1 MKVALFTDTFA
12 PEVNGVA
19 RTLKRWV
26 DFLESHQVEYRVFA
40 PKTRTEDFSTNLIYH
55 FKSFRF
61 FLYPECRL
69 AIPNMM
75 TIREQLE
82 QFQPTLIHIATPF
95 NIGLCGLHYAK
106 KMNIPFVASYHTHF
120 DQYLHYYNLDFLS
133 PWLGRYMHWFHRS
146 AEKIFV
152 PSEETLNHLQQRG
165 FTNLHIWSRGVDCT
179 TFYPR
184 EDNRSF
190 RQAYGI
196 TEPYI
201 VLYVGRLARE
211 KNVALLIELAKQMP
225 SSIRWMIVG
234 DGPLKAQ
241 LQQLAPSNV
250 TFTGFLRGEAL
261 AEAYAVADVFAFP
274 SPTETFGNVVLE
286 SFASGTPA
294 VCANR
299 GGVTTIV
306 KEQQTGLLCPPNDLN
321 AWRAAIEY
329 MLKSEE
335 KRKQMGKAAREY
347 AKTKDWNSIFTELLS
362 HYEQVMHK
370 RESRYA

>member
-26 DFLESHQVEYRVFA
+26 DFLESRGIDFRVFA
-40 PKTRTEDFSTNLIYH
+40 PETQTDDFSTNYIYH

-75 TIREQLE
+75 TIRQQLE

-133 PWLGRYMHWFHRS
+133 HWFWRYTHWFHRS

-165 FTNLHIWSRGVDCT
+165 FTNLHIWSRGVDCS

-184 EDNRSF
+184 ENNESF
-190 RQAYGI
+190 RKTYHI
-196 TEPYI
+196 TERHI

-211 KNVALLIELAKQMP
+211 KNVDILIELAKQMSP
-225 SSIRWMIVG
+225 SIRWVIVG
-234 DGPLKAQ
+234 DGPLKEH
-241 LQQLAPSNV
+241 LKQQAPKNV
-250 TFTGFLRGEAL
+250 TFTGFLNGEAL
-261 AEAYAVADVFAFP
+261 AEAYAAADIFAFP

-286 SFASGTPA
+286 SFASGTPV

-306 KEQQTGLLCPPNDLN
+306 TEQQTGLLRPPDDLN
-321 AWRAAIEY
+321 AWKEAIEY
-329 MLKSEE
+329 LLKDEQ
-335 KRKQMGKAAREY
+335 KRKQMGKCAREY
-347 AKTKDWNSIFTELLS
+347 AKTKDWNNIFIELLS
-362 HYEQVMHK
+362 HYEQVAHK
-370 RESRYA
+370 RFSHYA